1 MELKVGDRIY
11 QQNYGKIYAVFTVE
25 RVTKTLAICGVAKFK
40 REYQSESWIMSAG
53 DTGKWNTN
61 SYSLETPELKEQLF
75 KQNAISKIQ
84 KAKLEDLS
92 IEQLKEIIK
101 ILNS

>member
-1 MELKVGDRIY
+1 MELKVGDIIYQTHGKRIY
-11 QQNYGKIYAVFTVE
+11 NVYTIDRT
-25 RVTKTLAICGVAKFK
+25 TKTLAVSGNAQFK
-40 REYQSESWIMSAG
+40 LEYKHPSNIRLKCA
-53 DTGKWNTN
+53 NTWDVH

>member
-11 QQNYGKIYAVFTVE
+11 QFYLGRVKEIYQID
-25 RVTKTLAICGVAKFK
+25 RITKTLAVSGNIKFK
-40 REYQSESWIMSAG
+40 LEYNHPEVITINSANTWEMS
-53 DTGKWNTN
+53 